1 MSHANAAL
9 TPRHRLRL
17 ARLIVE
23 DKWPINRAAAAF
35 QVSWPTANRW
45 AQRYRQAGPAGMTDR
60 SSRPHRSTRR
70 TPQPVVRQIVHLR
83 WKQRLGPVE
92 IAARAGVAPSTAHQV
107 LRRCRLN
114 RLSHVDRFTGEP
126 VRRYEHDRPGA
137 LLHVD
142 VKKLELSHRA
152 PSGKKPG

>member
-23 DKWPINRAAAAF
+23 DRWPISRAAAAF

-92 IAARAGVAPSTAHQV
+92 
-107 LRRCRLN
+107 N
-114 RLSHVDRFTGEP
+114 R
-126 VRRYEHDRPGA
+126 RPGRRRSIDCTPGAAPLQAQPA
-137 LLHVD
+137 LPRRPG
-142 VKKLELSHRA
+142 HR
-152 PSGKKPG
+152 